1 MTKVLSFT
9 IQKGGVGKTT
19 SVTNIGSILAKKGK
33 KVLILS
39 FEPQGNIGASFKKYI
54 NTPSSWTNV
63 YDLIKNKKEFNPKE
77 VNIFKCGEFGELDV
91 VVSDNRLNQFA
102 TELSST
108 QDIKTKYHSLRLLI
122 KDIKSKKE
130 YDFILID
137 IDPQANELMINA
149 IIASDEVIIPIKAGI
164 YDSQGLPSIFTAI
177 EGLNDALGLNKKIG
191 LIFPTMINKVSTKA
205 EKTWN
210 KMRDALLQNPLI
222 NKVVEYKDGVPQNS
236 DIQNSLIENGVPA
249 ALHENL
255 QKKNL
260 GKGVESYKKI
270 VEEYIL

>member
-19 SVTNIGSILAKKGK
+19 SVTNIGSILAKNGK

-54 NTPSSWTNV
+54 NDPSSWTNV
-63 YDLIKNKKEFNPKE
+63 YELIKKEKKFNPEE
-77 VNIFKCGEFGELDV
+77 VNIFKHGRYGELDV
-91 VVSDNRLNQFA
+91 IVADNRLSQLA
-102 TELSST
+102 IELSTT
-108 QDIKTKYHSLRLLI
+108 QDIKMKYHSLRLLVE
-122 KDIKSKKE
+122 DIKSVKE

-149 IIASDEVIIPIKAGI
+149 IIASDEVVVPVKAGI
-164 YDSQGLPSIFTAI
+164 YDSQGLPAVFTAI
-177 EGLNDALGLNKKIG
+177 EGLNDALGMDKKVG

-205 EKTWN
+205 ERTWN
-210 KMRDALLQNPLI
+210 QMRDALEQNPLVENI
-222 NKVVEYKDGVPQNS
+222 VEYKKGVPQNS

-249 ALHENL
+249 ALNENL
-255 QKKNL
+255 HKKTL
-260 GKGVESYKKI
+260 GKGVEAYKNI
-270 VEEYIL
+270 VEEYLL